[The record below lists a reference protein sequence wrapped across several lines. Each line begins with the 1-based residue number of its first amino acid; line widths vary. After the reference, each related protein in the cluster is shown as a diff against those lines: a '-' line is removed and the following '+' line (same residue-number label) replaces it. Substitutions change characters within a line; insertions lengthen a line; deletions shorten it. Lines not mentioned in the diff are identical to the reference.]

1 MAQSVVINEITYN
14 NLPFMSAPK
23 SSNPSEDAYFW
34 DTSGA
39 NISGAGQLRNGIKA
53 VGADGTLYTGNMTEK
68 SAATY
73 NPSSSDQT
81 VAANQ
86 YLTGAQTIAAVTT
99 TNLNA
104 AYIANGVT
112 VKVGCA
118 ADDDSVTSVT
128 GSLKSPTIVQDPTT
142 HGLHIS

>member
-1 MAQSVVINEITYN
+1 MSQSVIINGITYN

-23 SSNPSEDAYFW
+23 SSGTGDAVFW

-39 NISGAGQLRNGIKA
+39 TITNAGQLRSGVKA
-53 VGADGTLYTGNMTEK
+53 VGADGTEYTGNMTEK
-68 SAATY
+68 AAASF

-86 YLTGAQTIAAVTT
+86 YLAGAQTFAAVTT
-99 TNLNA
+99 TNLLS
-104 AYIANGVT
+104 AYIADGIT

-118 ADDDSVTSVT
+118 ADDDSVTSVV
-128 GSLKSPTIVQDPTT
+128 GGLKTPTIVQDPTT